1 MHIFYSKFYQCEDL
15 KVIFTSFFSP
25 RKPFSG
31 FTLVYTPN
39 VWHHSLWH
47 GTIGNISVICYCG
60 TIGQPLQC
68 SCTPLQLDMKSLLI
82 KRWVE
87 SQTVETLLYSLGFK
101 TFSQNLSIFTIVK
114 FSMAFK
120 GHSSNLVLLFELS
133 LWLWQQFDRL
143 ETSIQTRVL
152 RQSSLHLV
160 TVRAVDF
167 AVRTVDFAVWM
178 VDFVFGHTVLP
189 KDKVDI
195 LRIA

>member
-152 RQSSLHLV
+152 QQSSLHLV